1 MSLKKWKGSGY
12 FKGHVFA
19 KKLLL
24 QMYRPLKIQLV
35 VTKIFS
41 IHTVFLALMYIMNTF
56 VTPLCGKKVLPLFN
70 FFRIQTGR

>member
-19 KKLLL
+19 KKPLL

-41 IHTVFLALMYIMNTF
+41 IHIVFLAF
-56 VTPLCGKKVLPLFN
+56 K
-70 FFRIQTGR
+70 

>member
-19 KKLLL
+19 KKSLL

-41 IHTVFLALMYIMNTF
+41 IHIVFLAFKYTMNTF
-56 VTPLCGKKVLPLFN
+56 LTPLCGKKVLPFFT
-70 FFRIQTGR
+70 FFRIKTGR